1 MSIYIWASLN
11 QRIKVRDNDDD
22 EHLDLPSPYLRL
34 SRMLK
39 LLNAAVTFFPFL
51 QMSLKA
57 RSVRPS
63 TSISFFADSAH
74 FVTQKLNHTES
85 FSFLRLVYILA
96 QWDFNI
102 WSNITRPRMNHPRK
116 IEKLI
121 LCWPGRVVQYWG
133 SRWLMKEKYAQHELC
148 TNSTRALHELYRSST
163 PGSWSWCRLINCSV
177 KKKGWLCTLKSRGIK
192 FTIAL

>member
-1 MSIYIWASLN
+1 
-11 QRIKVRDNDDD
+11 
-22 EHLDLPSPYLRL
+22 
-34 SRMLK
+34 MLK

-51 QMSLKA
+51 QMSWKA

-85 FSFLRLVYILA
+85 FSFLRFLRLYPCSMGLQHLIKHRH
-96 QWDFNI
+96 
-102 WSNITRPRMNHPRK
+102 ITRPRVNHPRK
-116 IEKLI
+116 TEKLI
-121 LCWPGRVVQYWG
+121 LCWPDRVVQYWG
-133 SRWLMKEKYAQHELC
+133 SRWAMKEQYAEHELC

-163 PGSWSWCRLINCSV
+163 PGSWSWCRLINYSV

>member
-1 MSIYIWASLN
+1 MMMNTLTP
-11 QRIKVRDNDDD
+11 
-22 EHLDLPSPYLRL
+22 PSPYLRL

-51 QMSLKA
+51 QMSWKA

-85 FSFLRLVYILA
+85 FSFLRLVYILV

-102 WSNITRPRMNHPRK
+102 
-116 IEKLI
+116 
-121 LCWPGRVVQYWG
+121 
-133 SRWLMKEKYAQHELC
+133 
-148 TNSTRALHELYRSST
+148 
-163 PGSWSWCRLINCSV
+163 
-177 KKKGWLCTLKSRGIK
+177 
-192 FTIAL
+192 